1 MEKNDTSCTANLAL
15 KRTGIDKKDNIY
27 PSVGKSID
35 LDLYM
40 DDSAKTT
47 VLSLLISV
55 RIMI

>member
-1 MEKNDTSCTANLAL
+1 MEKNDISCTANLAL

-40 DDSAKTT
+40 DDSAKTI
-47 VLSLLISV
+47 VLSLLS
-55 RIMI
+55 